1 METGQKTI
9 QKKTRIEKT
18 SNIKLSIHISLNGLS
33 FCIIDLIS
41 NEIDFLRTYSLSKN
55 TTPKEL
61 LKTLKKGFKEN
72 NELSNSFSS
81 VKIIHYNNLSTV
93 VPEPLF
99 DKNNALSY
107 LKFNSKILQND
118 YAAYDEIFNNE
129 CVNVYIPYVNIN
141 NYIFKMFDSFVY
153 NHYSSIILEKVK
165 LNEKNTITP
174 SLYLNINSNH
184 MELIYFVKNKLT
196 FYNRFDFNTKEDIIY
211 YLLFTIDQLKLNP
224 EEIPLVIT
232 GNISE
237 DDDNYKIIYEYIRNV
252 STFNSEINQE
262 NKFYNSLKS
271 DIILLNSF

>member
-41 NEIDFLRTYSLSKN
+41 KEIDFLRTYSLSKN
-55 TTPKEL
+55 STPKKL

-72 NELSNSFSS
+72 GELRNSFSS

-99 DKNNALSY
+99 DKKNALSY

-118 YAAYDEIFNNE
+118 HIAYDRIFNNE
-129 CVNVYIPYVNIN
+129 CVNVFIPYVNIN

-165 LNEKNTITP
+165 LNEKNTTTP
-174 SLYLNINSNH
+174 SLYLNININH
-184 MELIYFVKNKLT
+184 MEITYFVKNKLV
-196 FYNRFDFNTKEDIIY
+196 FYNRFDFNTKEDVMY

-224 EEIPLVIT
+224 EEIPVVIT

-237 DDDNYKIIYEYIRNV
+237 DDDNYKIIYKYIRNV
-252 STFNSEINQE
+252 SIFNSEINQE

-271 DIILLNSF
+271 DITLLNSF

>member
-41 NEIDFLRTYSLSKN
+41 KEIDFLRTYSLSKN
-55 TTPKEL
+55 STPKKL

-72 NELSNSFSS
+72 GELRNSFSS

-99 DKNNALSY
+99 DKKNALSY

-118 YAAYDEIFNNE
+118 YIAYDRIFNNE
-129 CVNVYIPYVNIN
+129 CVNVFIPYVNIN

-165 LNEKNTITP
+165 LNEKNTTTP
-174 SLYLNINSNH
+174 SLYLNININH
-184 MELIYFVKNKLT
+184 MEITYFVKNKLV
-196 FYNRFDFNTKEDIIY
+196 FYNRFDFNTKEDVMY

-224 EEIPLVIT
+224 EEIPIVIT

-237 DDDNYKIIYEYIRNV
+237 DDD
-252 STFNSEINQE
+252 
-262 NKFYNSLKS
+262 KF
-271 DIILLNSF
+271 

>member
-41 NEIDFLRTYSLSKN
+41 KEIDFLRTYSLSKN
-55 TTPKEL
+55 STPKKL

-72 NELSNSFSS
+72 DELRNSFSS

-99 DKNNALSY
+99 DKKNALSY

-118 YAAYDEIFNNE
+118 YVAYDRIFNNE
-129 CVNVYIPYVNIN
+129 CVNVFIPYVNIN

-165 LNEKNTITP
+165 LNEKNTTTP
-174 SLYLNINSNH
+174 SLYLNININH
-184 MELIYFVKNKLT
+184 MEITYFVKNKLV
-196 FYNRFDFNTKEDIIY
+196 FYNRFDFNTKEDVMY

-224 EEIPLVIT
+224 EEIPVVIT

-237 DDDNYKIIYEYIRNV
+237 DDDNYKIIYKYIRNV
-252 STFNSEINQE
+252 SIFSSEINQE

-271 DIILLNSF
+271 DITLLNSF

>member
-41 NEIDFLRTYSLSKN
+41 KEIDFLRTYSLSKN
-55 TTPKEL
+55 STPKEL

-72 NELSNSFSS
+72 GELRNSFSS

-99 DKNNALSY
+99 DKKNALSY

-118 YAAYDEIFNNE
+118 YIAYDRIFNNE
-129 CVNVYIPYVNIN
+129 CVNVFIPYVNIN

-165 LNEKNTITP
+165 LNEKNTTTP
-174 SLYLNINSNH
+174 SLYLNININH
-184 MELIYFVKNKLT
+184 MEITYFVKNKLV
-196 FYNRFDFNTKEDIIY
+196 FYNRFDFNTKEDVMY

-224 EEIPLVIT
+224 EEIPVVIT

-237 DDDNYKIIYEYIRNV
+237 DDDNYKIIYKYIRNV
-252 STFNSEINQE
+252 SIFNSEINQE

-271 DIILLNSF
+271 DITLLNSF

>member
-9 QKKTRIEKT
+9 QKKTRIDKT

-41 NEIDFLRTYSLSKN
+41 KEIDFLRTYSLSKN
-55 TTPKEL
+55 STPKEL

-72 NELSNSFSS
+72 DELRNSFSS

-99 DKNNALSY
+99 DKKNALSY
-107 LKFNSKILQND
+107 LKFNSKILKND
-118 YAAYDEIFNNE
+118 YVAYDRIFNNE
-129 CVNVYIPYVNIN
+129 CVNVFIPYVNIN

-165 LNEKNTITP
+165 LNEKNTTTP
-174 SLYLNINSNH
+174 SLYLNININH
-184 MELIYFVKNKLT
+184 MEITYFVKNKLV
-196 FYNRFDFNTKEDIIY
+196 FYNRFDFNTKEDVMY

-224 EEIPLVIT
+224 EEIPVVIT

-237 DDDNYKIIYEYIRNV
+237 DDDNYKIIYKYIRNV
-252 STFNSEINQE
+252 SIFNSEINQE

-271 DIILLNSF
+271 DITLLNSF

>member
-165 LNEKNTITP
+165 LNEKNTAAP

-184 MELIYFVKNKLT
+184 MELIYFVKNKLI
-196 FYNRFDFNTKEDIIY
+196 FYNRFDFSTKEDIIY

>member
-184 MELIYFVKNKLT
+184 MELIYFVKNKLI

>member
-18 SNIKLSIHISLNGLS
+18 SNMKLSIHISLNGLS

-184 MELIYFVKNKLT
+184 MELIYFVKNKLI
-196 FYNRFDFNTKEDIIY
+196 FYNRFDFSTKEDIIY

>member
-41 NEIDFLRTYSLSKN
+41 KEIDFLRTYSLSKN
-55 TTPKEL
+55 STPKKL

-72 NELSNSFSS
+72 GELRNSFSS

-99 DKNNALSY
+99 DKKNALSY
-107 LKFNSKILQND
+107 LKFNSKILKND
-118 YAAYDEIFNNE
+118 YVAYDRIFNNE
-129 CVNVYIPYVNIN
+129 CVNVFIPYVNIN

-165 LNEKNTITP
+165 LNEKNTTTP
-174 SLYLNINSNH
+174 SLYLNININH
-184 MELIYFVKNKLT
+184 MEITYFVKNKLV
-196 FYNRFDFNTKEDIIY
+196 FYNRFDFNTKEDVMY

-224 EEIPLVIT
+224 EEIPVVIT

-237 DDDNYKIIYEYIRNV
+237 DDDNYKIIYKYIRNV
-252 STFNSEINQE
+252 SIFSSEINQE

-271 DIILLNSF
+271 DITLLNSF

>member
-9 QKKTRIEKT
+9 QKKTRIKKT
-18 SNIKLSIHISLNGLS
+18 SNIKLSIHISLSGLS

-55 TTPKEL
+55 STPKEL

-72 NELSNSFSS
+72 DELSNSFSS

-174 SLYLNINSNH
+174 SLYLNVNSNH
-184 MELIYFVKNKLT
+184 MELIYFVKNKLI
-196 FYNRFDFNTKEDIIY
+196 FYNRFDFSTKEDIIY

>member
-1 METGQKTI
+1 M
-9 QKKTRIEKT
+9 
-18 SNIKLSIHISLNGLS
+18 SIHISLNGLS

-165 LNEKNTITP
+165 LNDEKNTITP

-184 MELIYFVKNKLT
+184 MELIYFVKNKLI
-196 FYNRFDFNTKEDIIY
+196 FYNRFDFSTKEDIIY

>member
-41 NEIDFLRTYSLSKN
+41 KEIDFLRTYSLSKN
-55 TTPKEL
+55 STPKKL

-72 NELSNSFSS
+72 DELRNSFSS

-99 DKNNALSY
+99 DKKNALSY

-118 YAAYDEIFNNE
+118 YIAYDRIFNNE
-129 CVNVYIPYVNIN
+129 CVNVFIPYVNIN

-165 LNEKNTITP
+165 LNEKNTTTP
-174 SLYLNINSNH
+174 SLYLNININH
-184 MELIYFVKNKLT
+184 MEITYFVKNKLV
-196 FYNRFDFNTKEDIIY
+196 FYNRFDFNTKEDVMY

-224 EEIPLVIT
+224 EEIPVVIT

-237 DDDNYKIIYEYIRNV
+237 DDDNYKIIYKYIRNV
-252 STFNSEINQE
+252 SIFSSEINQE

-271 DIILLNSF
+271 DITLLNSF

>member
-165 LNEKNTITP
+165 LNEKNTATP

-184 MELIYFVKNKLT
+184 MELIYFVKNKLI
-196 FYNRFDFNTKEDIIY
+196 FYNRFDFSTKEDIIY

-262 NKFYNSLKS
+262 SKFYNSLKS

>member
-184 MELIYFVKNKLT
+184 MELIYFVKNKLI
-196 FYNRFDFNTKEDIIY
+196 FYNRFDFSTKEDIIY

>member
-9 QKKTRIEKT
+9 QKKTRIDKT

-41 NEIDFLRTYSLSKN
+41 KEIDFLRTYSLSKN
-55 TTPKEL
+55 STPKEL

-72 NELSNSFSS
+72 GELRNSFSS

-99 DKNNALSY
+99 DKKNALSY
-107 LKFNSKILQND
+107 LKFNSKILKND
-118 YAAYDEIFNNE
+118 YVAYDRIFNNE
-129 CVNVYIPYVNIN
+129 CVNVFIPYVNIN

-165 LNEKNTITP
+165 LNEKNTTTP
-174 SLYLNINSNH
+174 SLYLNININH
-184 MELIYFVKNKLT
+184 MEITYFVKNKLV
-196 FYNRFDFNTKEDIIY
+196 FYNRFDFNTKEDVMY

-224 EEIPLVIT
+224 EEIPVVIT

-237 DDDNYKIIYEYIRNV
+237 DDDNYKIIYKYIRNV
-252 STFNSEINQE
+252 SIFNSEINQE

-271 DIILLNSF
+271 DITLLNSF

>member
-118 YAAYDEIFNNE
+118 YVAYDEIFNNE

-165 LNEKNTITP
+165 LNEKNTTTP

-184 MELIYFVKNKLT
+184 MELIYFVKNKLI
-196 FYNRFDFNTKEDIIY
+196 FYNRFDFSTKEDIIY

>member
-1 METGQKTI
+1 METGRKTI
-9 QKKTRIEKT
+9 QKKTRIERT

-41 NEIDFLRTYSLSKN
+41 REIDFLRKYSLPKN
-55 TTPKEL
+55 SNPKEL

-72 NELSNSFSS
+72 HELNNRFSS
-81 VKIIHYNNLSTV
+81 IKIIHYNNLSTI
-93 VPEPLF
+93 VPEALF

-118 YAAYDEIFNNE
+118 YVACDKIFNNE

-141 NYIFKMFDSFVY
+141 NYIFKKFDSFVY

-165 LNEKNTITP
+165 LNEKNTTTP
-174 SLYLNINSNH
+174 SLYLNINDNH
-184 MELIYFVKNKLT
+184 MELTYFLKNKLM
-196 FYNRFDFNTKEDIIY
+196 FYNRFDFTTKEDVIY

-237 DDDNYKIIYEYIRNV
+237 DNDNYKIIYKYVRNV
-252 STFNSEINQE
+252 SIFNSEINRE
-262 NKFYNSLKS
+262 SKFYNSLKS
-271 DIILLNSF
+271 DITLLNSF